1 MGNEQTNRLKNVKG
15 YMCSLE
21 EGASY
26 LRCITIDPSGLGE
39 LKNHFSALID
49 LWAADFPG

>member
-1 MGNEQTNRLKNVKG
+1 
-15 YMCSLE
+15 MCSLE

-26 LRCITIDPSGLGE
+26 LRFITIDPSGLGG
-39 LKNHFSALID
+39 LKNLLSALID